1 MALTFLNL
9 VNDVLKRLNEVP
21 LTSGNFNSA
30 TGVYADAKNYVNSA
44 INRIN
49 REEFEWPFNH
59 VKFAETL
66 IPEQAIYNYQTDAK
80 SVAFDT
86 FVLQGDEALNVES
99 KRLQILDYE
108 QYLQEFPEFETS
120 STEYKTIPDFVV
132 RNRNLSYTL
141 APPPDKAYT
150 VNYEYYKLPEDLV
163 DWDDTTTIPDI
174 FRWVILEG
182 ALYPAYTFRGALE
195 EATLAEKTF
204 LKGVEDMRKMYI
216 NRYEY
221 VRSGQIRR

>member
-1 MALTFLNL
+1 MAYDFLGL
-9 VNDVLKRLNEVP
+9 VNDVNRRLNEVE
-21 LTSGNFNSA
+21 LDSSNFA
-30 TGVYADAKNYVNSA
+30 TAVGFYSTAKDAVNAAIRQINYL
-44 INRIN
+44 
-49 REEFEWPFNH
+49 EYEWPFNH

-120 STEYKTIPDFVV
+120 PTEYKTIPDFVV